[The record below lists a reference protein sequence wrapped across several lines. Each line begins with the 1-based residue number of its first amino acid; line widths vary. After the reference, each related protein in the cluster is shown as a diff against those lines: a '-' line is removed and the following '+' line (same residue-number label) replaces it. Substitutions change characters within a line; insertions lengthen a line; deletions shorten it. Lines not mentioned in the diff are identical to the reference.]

1 LKTFRLERVS
11 GVRLRQKSTFSPDS
25 FGIGLRSGQSGKF
38 PDALKTSLAY
48 NGIVTY
54 MTASRAITWS
64 IGIWLIVLALYA
76 GMSLTHPRG
85 SQTLVAFGNVVQCI
99 VPLIAN
105 AGLLLNAGT
114 PYWRRNI
121 FWMLLALS
129 CTLWMV
135 GQFQWTYY
143 EVYLHEPLPGL
154 YPGDILFFLHGVPLM
169 AALALQPHRK
179 RGEVHARLGYLDF
192 GLLLTWWTFVYVF
205 FVLPWIYAAPTSAL
219 YNHNFNVIT
228 DTQNAIIVVGLILLW
243 LRSKGAWKNVYFHLL
258 GASVVYMLASLVVDV
273 QNDVGIYYT
282 GSLYDLP
289 LISSFFWFAFA
300 GLIAYLNSAQL
311 DAAQSAESF
320 DSGND
325 TEPGVHGWS
334 SRLAMAAVIS
344 LPLLALY
351 SLQFDHAE
359 PAVRDFRLVTTM
371 VAALPLAG
379 LIFVRS
385 HFAEKDRGRL
395 LVQSE
400 QALENLKRLQT
411 QLVQTEK
418 LVSLGQLAAGAAHEI
433 NNPLAAILGFSDLL
447 ADDETLPEKA
457 RSTASKIREQARRT
471 KTLVG
476 NLLSFARQVPP
487 ERTLLDINTVVN
499 NAVQLRAL
507 DLRSTTT
514 RIEQQLESVL
524 PGVRGDGNQLMQVF
538 FNLISNAIDAMETHK
553 GGVLTIKTLRDRG
566 NVVILFS
573 DTGPGIKEPHRV
585 FDPFY
590 TTKPVGK
597 GTGLGLSICF
607 GIIQEH
613 SGKILCYN
621 RQEGGAVFRVEL
633 PAVLAAFP
641 AKELQQL
648 TTQGSNP
655 RKPN

>member
-1 LKTFRLERVS
+1 
-11 GVRLRQKSTFSPDS
+11 
-25 FGIGLRSGQSGKF
+25 
-38 PDALKTSLAY
+38 
-48 NGIVTY
+48 
-54 MTASRAITWS
+54 MTA
-64 IGIWLIVLALYA
+64 
-76 GMSLTHPRG
+76 
-85 SQTLVAFGNVVQCI
+85 VV
-99 VPLIAN
+99 
-105 AGLLLNAGT
+105 
-114 PYWRRNI
+114 
-121 FWMLLALS
+121 
-129 CTLWMV
+129 
-135 GQFQWTYY
+135 
-143 EVYLHEPLPGL
+143 
-154 YPGDILFFLHGVPLM
+154 
-169 AALALQPHRK
+169 
-179 RGEVHARLGYLDF
+179 
-192 GLLLTWWTFVYVF
+192 
-205 FVLPWIYAAPTSAL
+205 
-219 YNHNFNVIT
+219 
-228 DTQNAIIVVGLILLW
+228 
-243 LRSKGAWKNVYFHLL
+243 
-258 GASVVYMLASLVVDV
+258 
-273 QNDVGIYYT
+273 
-282 GSLYDLP
+282 
-289 LISSFFWFAFA
+289 
-300 GLIAYLNSAQL
+300 
-311 DAAQSAESF
+311 
-320 DSGND
+320 
-325 TEPGVHGWS
+325 
-334 SRLAMAAVIS
+334 S

-351 SLQFDHAE
+351 SLHADNME
-359 PAVRDFRLVTTM
+359 PGVRDFRLVTTV
-371 VAALPLAG
+371 VAALPVADVVVERSLFAG
-379 LIFVRS
+379 VHRARRLVR
-385 HFAEKDRGRL
+385 
-395 LVQSE
+395 SE
-400 QALENLKRLQT
+400 QALKNLKRLQT

-507 DLRSTTT
+507 DLRSSTT

-633 PAVLAAFP
+633 PAVLAGLP
-641 AKELQQL
+641 ASELQQL
-648 TTQGSNP
+648 TAQGSNP
-655 RKPN
+655 RKRA

>member
-1 LKTFRLERVS
+1 M
-11 GVRLRQKSTFSPDS
+11 
-25 FGIGLRSGQSGKF
+25 
-38 PDALKTSLAY
+38 TS
-48 NGIVTY
+48 
-54 MTASRAITWS
+54 SRTITWVLAT
-64 IGIWLIVLALYA
+64 WLCVLALYA
-76 GMSLTHPRG
+76 GISLTHARG
-85 SQTLVAFGNVVQCI
+85 SQTLIVFGDLVQSS

-129 CTLWMV
+129 CTLWMI

-143 EVYLHEPLPGL
+143 EVYLHKALPGL
-154 YPGDILFFLHGVPLM
+154 YPGDILFFLRGVPFL
-169 AALALQPHRK
+169 AALTLQPHRK
-179 RGEVHARLGYLDF
+179 RGEVHAHLGYLDF
-192 GLLLTWWTFVYVF
+192 GLLLTWWTFAYVF
-205 FVLPWIYAAPTSAL
+205 FVMPWIFATPSLAQ
-219 YNHNFNVIT
+219 YNHNFNLLAVAQNNLIVI
-228 DTQNAIIVVGLILLW
+228 GLLACW
-243 LRSKGAWKNVYFHLL
+243 LRSQGAWKKTYLHLL
-258 GASVVYMLASLVVDV
+258 GASTLYMLAALVI
-273 QNDVGIYYT
+273 DVGTDTGEYYT

-289 LISSFFWFAFA
+289 LISSFLWLALA
-300 GLIAYLNSAQL
+300 GWIAYLNRGEL
-311 DAAQSAESF
+311 NAALAEDSF
-320 DSGND
+320 DSRDDLDQN
-325 TEPGVHGWS
+325 VHGWP

-351 SLQFDHAE
+351 SLHYDQAE
-359 PAVRDFRLVTTM
+359 PSVRDFRLVTTM
-371 VAALPLAG
+371 VAAMPLAG
-379 LIFVRS
+379 LIFVRA
-385 HFAEKDRGRL
+385 HLAEKDRGRL

-400 QALENLKRLQT
+400 QALENLKRLQA

-447 ADDETLPEKA
+447 ADDEALPEKA

-476 NLLSFARQVPP
+476 NLLSFARQVPA

-507 DLRSTTT
+507 DLRSSTT
-514 RIEQQLESVL
+514 RIETQVESVL

-538 FNLISNAIDAMETHK
+538 FNLISNAVDAMEAHK
-553 GGVLTIKTLRDRG
+553 GGVLTIKTMRDRG

-607 GIIQEH
+607 GIVQEH
-613 SGKILCYN
+613 NGKILCYN

-641 AKELQQL
+641 ARELQQL